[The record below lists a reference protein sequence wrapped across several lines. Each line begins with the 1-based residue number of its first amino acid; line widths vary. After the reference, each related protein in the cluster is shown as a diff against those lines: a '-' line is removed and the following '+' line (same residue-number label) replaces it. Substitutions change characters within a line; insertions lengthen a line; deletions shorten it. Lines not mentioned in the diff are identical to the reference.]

1 MKKIFIIEAPHA
13 GANGKELYY
22 AFSLVLSV
30 IALIQLITKFCGRD
44 VNPANAHQSIDH
56 NAEQV
61 QVAQLCSCDDEHHIK
76 RLPRARAKMRSTRAT
91 RNSVAYKVHVQPR
104 SEVRAEEKVAQSKA
118 VVAKCAFVLGMTVM
132 AAIGV
137 NLIVKKVK

>member
-1 MKKIFIIEAPHA
+1 MKKSHIIEAPHA
-13 GANGKELYY
+13 GANDKELY
-22 AFSLVLSV
+22 ALCLFVLSL
-30 IALIQLITKFCGRD
+30 IALIQLITKLFGEK
-44 VNPANAHQSIDH
+44 VNSANTLQSIDR

-118 VVAKCAFVLGMTVM
+118 VFAKCTIVLGMTVM

-137 NLIVKKVK
+137 NLIVKKVQ